1 MAIRLRRISSTGI
14 YNRLLATN
22 HRPKTGTSD
31 ASGVEFPEMTDLAF
45 NIGSNLSRYYQ
56 SLAEKINTLVTPLSD
71 DQIWTRPYPYGN
83 SIGHLILHLT
93 GNLNYYI
100 GAQIA
105 NTGYI
110 RNRDLEFTSQE
121 HEPKAALLQTF
132 AETMVMVQGTIAKQS
147 STDWSTAYTA
157 KGMEDAGD
165 RFTVFVRCAAHLDHH
180 LGQMIYLRKEI
191 ERKHDQG
198 SLRASG

>member
-1 MAIRLRRISSTGI
+1 
-14 YNRLLATN
+14 
-22 HRPKTGTSD
+22 
-31 ASGVEFPEMTDLAF
+31 MTDLAF

-56 SLAEKINTLVTPLSD
+56 SLAEKINTLVAPLSD

-83 SIGHLILHLT
+83 SIGHLLLHLT

-121 HEPKAALLQTF
+121 RKAKETLLQAF
-132 AETMVMVQGTIAKQS
+132 AETMVMVQDTIAKQS
-147 STDWSTAYTA
+147 STDWSAAYTA
-157 KGMEDAGD
+157 RGMEDAGD

-191 ERKHDQG
+191 ERKDDQELG

>member
-1 MAIRLRRISSTGI
+1 
-14 YNRLLATN
+14 
-22 HRPKTGTSD
+22 
-31 ASGVEFPEMTDLAF
+31 MTDLAF

-56 SLAEKINTLVTPLSD
+56 SLAEKINTLVSPLSD

-83 SIGHLILHLT
+83 SIGHLLLHLT

-121 HEPKAALLQTF
+121 RKAKETLLQAF
-132 AETMVMVQGTIAKQS
+132 AETMVMVQDTIAKQS
-147 STDWSTAYTA
+147 GADWSTAYTA

-191 ERKHDQG
+191 ERKDDQELG